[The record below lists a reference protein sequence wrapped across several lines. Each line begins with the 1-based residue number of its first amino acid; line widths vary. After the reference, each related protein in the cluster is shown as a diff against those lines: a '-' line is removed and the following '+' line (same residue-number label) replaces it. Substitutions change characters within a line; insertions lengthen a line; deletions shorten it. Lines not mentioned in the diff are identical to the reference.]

1 MIEIQ
6 KPETCRKSFQMTAT
20 WNEMV
25 TLRHF
30 DISNAVCNAL
40 LLHKSRKEKNSFFK
54 CHNRLQIHLFSCE
67 YFSLFSPYFPLSH
80 LSMVVLHKVED
91 GRAFL
96 YYCNSFAMQLAHV
109 SSYTKGQ
116 EISEAFFSCLVQKR
130 NKKFPYFCLSL

>member
-40 LLHKSRKEKNSFFK
+40 LLHKSRKQKNSFFK

-67 YFSLFSPYFPLSH
+67 YFSLFSPYFPFSH

-116 EISEAFFSCLVQKR
+116 EISEEFFSCLVQKS
-130 NKKFPYFCLSL
+130 NEKFTNFCLSL

>member
-116 EISEAFFSCLVQKR
+116 EISEEFFSCLVQKGNEKSPNFR
-130 NKKFPYFCLSL
+130 LSL